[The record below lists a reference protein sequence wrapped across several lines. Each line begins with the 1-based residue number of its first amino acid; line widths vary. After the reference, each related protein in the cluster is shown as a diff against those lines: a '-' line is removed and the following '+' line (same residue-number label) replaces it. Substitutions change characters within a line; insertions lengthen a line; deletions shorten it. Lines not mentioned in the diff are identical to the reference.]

1 MDIQRCFE
9 ILELDHGASPDEVKQ
24 AYKDIVNVWHPDR
37 FSNNPRLKQKAEE
50 KLKEVNIAYEMVKS
64 FLSSNQEMDPR
75 QKEATQAKAGA
86 EYNNAQA
93 DAGSRD
99 KTEVA
104 VEVGTRLFLNVCS
117 YLYTTLHRL
126 VVSQARKL
134 EEEEKTKVEPGG
146 LNQRQRQSRG
156 NSGGKQRGGGK
167 GRGKGMGKGRGRG
180 KRGPQS
186 NSGDF

>member
-9 ILELDHGASPDEVKQ
+9 ILELDGGASPDDAKQ

-37 FSNNPRLKQKAEE
+37 FSNNPRLRQKAEE

-86 EYNNAQA
+86 EYNKAQA
-93 DAGSRD
+93 DAGARD

-104 VEVGTRLFLNVCS
+104 VEIGTRLFLNVCS
-117 YLYTTLHRL
+117 YLYTTLHRF
-126 VVSQARKL
+126 VVSRARKV
-134 EEEEKTKVEPGG
+134 EAEEKAKVEPGG

-156 NSGGKQRGGGK
+156 KHRGGGK
-167 GRGKGMGKGRGRG
+167 GRGKGIGKGRGRG

>member
-1 MDIQRCFE
+1 MDIQRCFK
-9 ILELDHGASPDEVKQ
+9 ILELDRDASPDEAKQ

-64 FLSSNQEMDPR
+64 FLSSND
-75 QKEATQAKAGA
+75 AGA
-86 EYNNAQA
+86 
-93 DAGSRD
+93 RD

-117 YLYTTLHRL
+117 CLYTALHRL
-126 VVSQARKL
+126 VVSQAKKL
-134 EEEEKTKVEPGG
+134 ETEEKAKVEPGD

-156 NSGGKQRGGGK
+156 NSRGKHRGRGK

-180 KRGPQS
+180 KRGPQF

>member
-9 ILELDHGASPDEVKQ
+9 ILELDHGASPDDAKQ

-37 FSNNPRLKQKAEE
+37 FSNNPRLRQKAEE

-75 QKEATQAKAGA
+75 QKEATQANAGA
-86 EYNNAQA
+86 
-93 DAGSRD
+93 RD

-104 VEVGTRLFLNVCS
+104 VEVGTRLFLNACS

-126 VVSQARKL
+126 VVSQARKV
-134 EEEEKTKVEPGG
+134 EAEEKAKVEPGG

-156 NSGGKQRGGGK
+156 KHRGGGK
-167 GRGKGMGKGRGRG
+167 GRGKGIGKGRGRG